1 MQTFCT
7 IITADFMPYAKALCS
22 SLKEYGN
29 GRLEIMV
36 IDNNNLIASDNY
48 AIYHLQDIENDK
60 LFSEIQKKYAH
71 TNADHFRWSL
81 KPVFISFLLKKG
93 FEKVIYV
100 DPDMFFVSDYSF
112 LFQQLDSASVILT
125 PHWRNADPLANEDNF
140 ISLFKDGLYNAG
152 FIGASQ
158 KGLKA
163 ILWWAEVCHY
173 KMERNLVKGFFDDQ
187 RYLDVMP
194 VMFEST
200 EIVRHQGCNLSYWN
214 MTTCKREIVNGQV
227 MINKLFEPVFIHFT
241 KETVL
246 NISNR
251 NDYLLKPFLDKYE
264 KALKAEGVELNNL
277 WKDFNRAKYKTLFYK
292 TKHAIRLRT
301 RIKRFLFLIAEKF

>member
-1 MQTFCT
+1 
-7 IITADFMPYAKALCS
+7 MPYAKALCS